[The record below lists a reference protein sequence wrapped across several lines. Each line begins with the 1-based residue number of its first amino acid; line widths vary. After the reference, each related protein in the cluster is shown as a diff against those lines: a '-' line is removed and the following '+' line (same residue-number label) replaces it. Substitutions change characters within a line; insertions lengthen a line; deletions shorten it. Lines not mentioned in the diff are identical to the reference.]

1 MRKLGRVEGS
11 IRGYQKPVSC
21 GPSRMNGGQAGRA
34 NGIQTELY
42 SSLWRGIELSSA
54 NPRFGCLARYRG
66 VMSPRFLLSGHQLHG
81 TRSRP
86 VPVQLPHFISEI
98 YRIRWGIERSA
109 IWKHS
114 GTNTVPNE
122 CEREGRNLTLSLQ
135 IRFRPS
141 SRWSPDL
148 PIELHETDAG
158 VTVFSSLSS
167 DRNFACVPP
176 YSASYPI
183 DQQIRHSDGG
193 TYGSSS
199 VLPFRASGNPSV
211 RRG

>member
-1 MRKLGRVEGS
+1 
-11 IRGYQKPVSC
+11 
-21 GPSRMNGGQAGRA
+21 MNGGRAGWRTA
-34 NGIQTELY
+34 FKPNCILHYGLASNCQVRTHALAVWLDTE
-42 SSLWRGIELSSA
+42 E
-54 NPRFGCLARYRG
+54 F
-66 VMSPRFLLSGHQLHG
+66 MSPRFLLLGHQLHG